1 MACLKLT
8 PSWRASSVHGSW
20 REFDIDESTI
30 TVRSG
35 IARTGQDQHQVLTLA
50 DIQHAAISLDDI
62 EAELGKLQ
70 SAVEAR
76 R

>member
-1 MACLKLT
+1 
-8 PSWRASSVHGSW
+8 
-20 REFDIDESTI
+20 
-30 TVRSG
+30 
-35 IARTGQDQHQVLTLA
+35 VLTLA